1 MPREWN
7 YGVIFPL
14 YNKGYPLIKCHNYRG
29 ISLLNLVCKILSF
42 TVYMKLLPHVGKGL
56 GSRVRVDSAEE
67 IYNRPKFSLHKFS
80 KK

>member
-14 YNKGYPLIKCHNYRG
+14 YNKGYPLKCHNYRG

-42 TVYMKLLPHVGKGL
+42 TVYMKLLPHVGRAL
-56 GSRVRVDSAEE
+56 GSRVRAE
-67 IYNRPKFSLHKFS
+67 
-80 KK
+80 